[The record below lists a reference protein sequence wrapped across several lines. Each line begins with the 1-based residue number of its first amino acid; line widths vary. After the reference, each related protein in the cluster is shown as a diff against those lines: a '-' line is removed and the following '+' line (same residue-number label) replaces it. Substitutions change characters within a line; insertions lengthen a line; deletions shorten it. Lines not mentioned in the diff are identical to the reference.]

1 MSNKH
6 LQIKV
11 RAFLTGFMVAMV
23 TYYAI
28 KITIII
34 GWLMAGCLCDT
45 DIVALLDRE
54 VVLFGQSIADGKVL
68 ETVASHLNQSTQSVV
83 YNVIKYLHI

>member
-1 MSNKH
+1 LSNKH

-34 GWLMAGCLCDT
+34 GWLMAVCLCDT
-45 DIVALLDRE
+45 DIVALLDKRS
-54 VVLFGQSIADGKVL
+54 SIVR
-68 ETVASHLNQSTQSVV
+68 S
-83 YNVIKYLHI
+83 KYS